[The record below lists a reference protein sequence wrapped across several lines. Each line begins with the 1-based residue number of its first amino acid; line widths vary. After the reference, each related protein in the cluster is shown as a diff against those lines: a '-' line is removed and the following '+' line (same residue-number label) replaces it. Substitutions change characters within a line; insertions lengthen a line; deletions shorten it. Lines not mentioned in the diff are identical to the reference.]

1 MALIAFQKPE
11 KVLMLESTPTHGKF
25 EFKPLE
31 PGYGM
36 TIGNALRRI
45 LLSSPEGF
53 AINSVKIDGVNHE
66 FDSIPGVLED
76 VTNIILNLKK
86 INLKQIVPGEN
97 EEVVSITISGKKQ
110 DTFSGSDISEALT
123 NFEVLNKDLTI
134 CTLDKSA
141 TLQIQ
146 LTIDKGRGWI
156 PAEEIAE
163 SFDDPQQL
171 AIDAIYTPITNVKIT
186 VENTRVEQKTDYDRL
201 LIEIDTNGSV
211 PPKEALKDA
220 ASILIKHFALFS
232 DENIDIEL
240 ESESVEDVFD
250 ENAIMMRQLLKTK
263 LADVELSV
271 RALNCLRAAN
281 VDTIGSLVQYSRNE
295 LLKFRNFGKKSLTEV
310 EELLD
315 SLGLTFAMDIS
326 KYKLDKE

>member
-97 EEVVSITISGKKQ
+97 EEMVTISISGKKQ

>member
-97 EEVVSITISGKKQ
+97 EEMVSISISGKKQ